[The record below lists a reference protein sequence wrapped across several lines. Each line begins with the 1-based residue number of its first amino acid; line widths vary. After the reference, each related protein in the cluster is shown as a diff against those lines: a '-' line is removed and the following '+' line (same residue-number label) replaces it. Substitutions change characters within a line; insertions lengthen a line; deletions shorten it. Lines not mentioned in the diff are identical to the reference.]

1 MSGPGLP
8 IGDGAGAWHLPL
20 PVLSWTQ
27 AVGPKPPCT
36 PGRLLL
42 ASLNWSLKLTGFF
55 HYPGHFALYPDSES
69 CRGWSSDAGCRL
81 PCDLQFSLPSKG
93 FTSSSLT
100 HPERM
105 NWGPAAAGRGLERAR
120 ALAQPSSLSLGAG
133 SLSPF
138 PSGEPS
144 LRPHQPARLIR
155 RPPGP
160 VATRPRRGGGGQ
172 AGERAAVSPQRP
184 GRALARSSLG
194 VGVG

>member
-1 MSGPGLP
+1 MPSGGSPSTLISAAGEDAELSVP
-8 IGDGAGAWHLPL
+8 TGDGAGAWHLPL
-20 PVLSWTQ
+20 PVLGWTQ

-105 NWGPAAAGRGLERAR
+105 NWGPAAAGRGLERAC

-144 LRPHQPARLIR
+144 LRAPPAS
-155 RPPGP
+155 PTDKTPAGAGGDAP
-160 VATRPRRGGGGQ
+160 AEGRRG
-172 AGERAAVSPQRP
+172 AGR
-184 GRALARSSLG
+184 GARG
-194 VGVG
+194 C